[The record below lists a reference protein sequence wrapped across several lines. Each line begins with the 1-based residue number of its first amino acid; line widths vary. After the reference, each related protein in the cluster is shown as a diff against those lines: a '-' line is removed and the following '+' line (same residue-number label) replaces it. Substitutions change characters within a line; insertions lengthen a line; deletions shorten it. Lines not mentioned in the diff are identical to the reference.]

1 MFYVPCIAIIAA
13 LAREFGWKAM
23 LIIIFEIAFAINQG
37 WSCTST
43 INVSHIT
50 SEFIKI
56 VKTAD

>member
-37 WSCTST
+37 
-43 INVSHIT
+43 
-50 SEFIKI
+50 
-56 VKTAD
+56 